1 MSRLLYSM
9 LSMQIIYLLK
19 KAQILII
26 GYALI
31 VNINIF
37 LEWLFLMES
46 AFYQIKNCIHMNEL
60 NL

>member
-26 GYALI
+26 EYALI